1 MSKKRGLGRN
11 LDALLGGTVTPNTV
25 TTNTETS
32 QTLSEIPINRIVRGQ
47 YQPRQHIDPKP
58 LQELTESIKKE
69 GIVQPI
75 LLRSI
80 GVDRYEIVAGE
91 RRWQAAQRAGLKT
104 VPAVVKEMSDQKAL
118 AVALIENI
126 QRQNLNSIE
135 EAKALQRLKEEFDLT
150 DQEAAE
156 AVGRQRSSVTNLLR
170 LLGLNEKVQTLLQ
183 QDRLSMGHARALLGL
198 SREKQFAVA
207 MAVIEQNLSVRQTEQ
222 LVQRYSLPTTMTK
235 ASNTVTKDPNV
246 VQLERKLSM
255 QLGTPVTIQA
265 NNKGRGKLV
274 IPFRTLAQLQG
285 VLDQIAAEEVE

>member
-11 LDALLGGTVTPNTV
+11 LDALLGSTVTPNTV

-135 EAKALQRLKEEFDLT
+135 EA
-150 DQEAAE
+150 
-156 AVGRQRSSVTNLLR
+156 
-170 LLGLNEKVQTLLQ
+170 GLPK
-183 QDRLSMGHARALLGL
+183 
-198 SREKQFAVA
+198 
-207 MAVIEQNLSVRQTEQ
+207 
-222 LVQRYSLPTTMTK
+222 
-235 ASNTVTKDPNV
+235 
-246 VQLERKLSM
+246 
-255 QLGTPVTIQA
+255 
-265 NNKGRGKLV
+265 
-274 IPFRTLAQLQG
+274 RTLP
-285 VLDQIAAEEVE
+285 